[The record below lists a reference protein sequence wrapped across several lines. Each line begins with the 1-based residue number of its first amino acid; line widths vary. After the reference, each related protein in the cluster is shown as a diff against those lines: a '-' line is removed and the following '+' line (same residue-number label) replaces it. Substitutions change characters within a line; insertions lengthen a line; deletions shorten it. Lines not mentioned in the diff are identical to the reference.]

1 MASAA
6 RRWWRR
12 CRRVGG
18 YGALLAL
25 IGVALLVAVA
35 NQALPALEQHPQ
47 EVSRWLSERVG
58 QPIRFTGL
66 DARWS
71 RQGPRFALEGLVV
84 GDGER
89 QMAIGRADLQV
100 SIYSGLLPG
109 MPLTELSVDGL
120 SLTLHQ
126 DAEGRWRLLG
136 LPQANAVAADPFDV
150 LQGFGELRVQD
161 AQLRVHAE
169 RWGIDHVL
177 PRIDGRLRVSGSQVR
192 GGVRLWSDA
201 GRAPLDLSADVAR
214 DGARGRL
221 WIGADRVDL
230 PAWGPLLAALGVE
243 PLAGAGRLGAWADLD
258 DRRISRVQV
267 QAALDGLR
275 LRRVGTALPPVA
287 FERAGF
293 DAQWQ
298 LDAQGWQVSVPRGRF
313 VDAAGTQRIDD
324 FWMAGGERIAVEAAR
339 IDVGPLLALG
349 ALSNRLPA
357 GLAAWVAEAGPDGTV
372 LALEVPAAT
381 PSALAGSARLQGV
394 GFAPV
399 GRRPGLRDLGG
410 RVEFDA
416 EGGVLALDG
425 APVGLDWPSEFG
437 PVLPLALRG
446 DLALWRD
453 GDDWG
458 VGTDALAIGAPGLN
472 ASARFALGL
481 QADGSRPT
489 LDLAA
494 DLDDFDVVDA
504 KRFWLQTTM
513 KPPVRQWLD
522 TALVA
527 GRARGGRIALGGDLD
542 AWPFRDGGGRFDARV
557 SLEDVTLK
565 FNEAWPEATAFSG
578 EAVFNGPGMELQGM
592 RARLL
597 DTVVSDASG
606 AIEDFKVAWLDLA
619 VRGGGGA
626 DGLRALVMRSPLY
639 APQKANI
646 DALSITGPAA
656 VDLRLRLP
664 LKKEFGER
672 EVAGTLSLDNASVA
686 DSRWNV
692 AFEGLSGAVPFTDR
706 GFLVDALPVRYG
718 ESDGAL
724 SLRVGDT
731 VRDDANVAE
740 LRLEA
745 ALAPKQLLDRSAE
758 LAWLEPWLAGRS
770 LWDVRVDVPR
780 ARAGSAPGPTPPA
793 RLSLRSDLV
802 GTRLGLPAP
811 LRKSASTPL
820 PLRLELPLPASA
832 GSLQLRLGQLMQLR
846 GRMADAERP
855 FAAVAEFGSVGDP
868 LPIPDVG
875 IAVRGQVPSLDI
887 GGWVAA
893 AAGGE
898 GGQGGLQSVDVRV
911 GAIDVLDRS
920 FGEGRVQLKREN
932 PGQPAQGLWVGFDG
946 PAIAGEIRVPSAEGA
961 SVDGRFARLHWPPMD
976 AKAMT
981 GSRGE
986 PAPAVDQT
994 DPSGLPP
1001 LRFRIE
1007 DFRLGEARLGR
1018 ADLQTF
1024 PTPEGMHV
1032 DRFSTTSD
1040 ALKLTA
1046 SGDWTRIGGQTR
1058 SRFALDFDADSLG
1071 GMLDALGFTGMVE
1084 EGAVKARM
1092 VGDWPGSPGSFRLDR
1107 FDGGL
1112 RLDVGA
1118 GRLLDVEPGTGRF
1131 IGLVSIAEIPRRLTL
1146 DFSDFFEKGFAFNG
1160 MSGDFAFRHGDAS
1173 TDNLRIDGPA
1183 AEINVS
1189 GTTALAA
1196 REYDQRIEVL
1206 PKAGG
1211 VLPALGAVTAGPAGA
1226 ALGAMAQAVLQV
1238 PLKQATRTVYSVQG
1252 PWAQP
1257 DVDVVERGPRRPTPS
1272 ATGDGAS
1279 RAGAGRAAA
1288 ARAAPGT
1295 R

>member
-12 CRRVGG
+12 CRRIGG
-18 YGALLAL
+18 YGVLLLL
-25 IGVALLVAVA
+25 IAVAVLVAVA
-35 NQALPALEQHPQ
+35 NQALPAVEKHPDD
-47 EVSRWLSERVG
+47 VARWLSERVG
-58 QPIRFTGL
+58 QPVRFSGI
-66 DARWS
+66 DARWT
-71 RQGPRFALEGLVV
+71 RQGPRFALDGLVV
-84 GDGER
+84 GDGDR
-89 QMAIGRADLQV
+89 QLAIGRADLQV
-100 SIYSGLLPG
+100 SVYSGLFPG

-120 SLTLHQ
+120 ALTLHQ
-126 DAEGRWRLLG
+126 DADGRWRMSG
-136 LPQANAVAADPFDV
+136 LPQPAQSDVDPFDV
-150 LQGFGELRVQD
+150 LAGFGELRVQD
-161 AQLRVHAE
+161 AKLRILAE
-169 RWGIDHVL
+169 RWGIDHTL

-192 GGVRLWSDA
+192 GGVRLWSA
-201 GRAPLDLSADVAR
+201 SGRAPLDLSADVAR
-214 DGARGRL
+214 DGRLGRL
-221 WIGADRVDL
+221 WVGAEQVDL

-243 PLAGAGRLGAWADLD
+243 PLAGGGRVGAWADLE
-258 DRRISRVQV
+258 DRRIARVQLD
-267 QAALDGLR
+267 AALTGLQ
-275 LRRVGTALPPVA
+275 LRRYGTALPPVV
-287 FERAGF
+287 FDRASF
-293 DAQWQ
+293 AAQWVV
-298 LDAQGWQVSVPRGRF
+298 DARGWQVSVPS
-313 VDAAGTQRIDD
+313 GTFANGAREQRIEK
-324 FWMAGGERIAVEAAR
+324 FWMAGGERVAVDAVR

-349 ALSNRLPA
+349 ALSNRLPD
-357 GLAAWVAEAGPDGTV
+357 GLAAWLAEARPSGTV
-372 LALEVPAAT
+372 LALHVPAAA
-381 PSALAGSARLQGV
+381 PSALAGSATLQNVSVAAV
-394 GFAPV
+394 GS
-399 GRRPGLRDLGG
+399 RPGLRDLAAS
-410 RVEFDA
+410 VQFDA
-416 EGGVLALDG
+416 AGGLLTLPG
-425 APVGLDWPSEFG
+425 LPVGLDWPSELG
-437 PVLPLALRG
+437 PVLPLTLQG
-446 DLALWRD
+446 ELALWRD
-453 GDDWG
+453 GEGWG
-458 VGTDALAIGAPGLN
+458 LGSEALGIEAPGLRI
-472 ASARFALGL
+472 ATRFALGL
-481 QADGSRPT
+481 QGDGTRPT

-527 GRARGGRIALGGDLD
+527 GRARGGRVAMGGDLD
-542 AWPFRDGGGRFDARV
+542 HWPFRDGGGRFDARV
-557 SLEDVTLK
+557 ALEDVTLK
-565 FNEAWPEATAFSG
+565 FNEAWPEATGFHG
-578 EAVFNGPGMELQGM
+578 DVVFDGPGLALSGM
-592 RARLL
+592 RAKVL
-597 DTVVSDASG
+597 DAVVGDASG
-606 AIEDFKVAWLDLA
+606 GIDDFKAAWLDLQL
-619 VRGGGGA
+619 RGGGDA
-626 DGLRALVMRSPLY
+626 NGLRDLVMRSPLY

-646 DALSITGPAA
+646 DALAVSGPAA

-672 EVAGTLSLDNASVA
+672 EVEGTLSLDNANAA
-686 DSRWNV
+686 DRRWNV
-692 AFEGLSGAVPFTDR
+692 AFEGLSGAIPFTDK
-706 GFLVDALPVRYG
+706 GFVVDALPVRYG

-731 VRDDANVAE
+731 VRDAANVAE
-740 LRLEA
+740 LQLDAE
-745 ALAPKQLLDRSAE
+745 LAPTQLLERSAE
-758 LAWLEPWLAGRS
+758 LAWLQLWLDGRS

-780 ARAGSAPGPTPPA
+780 ARADEPTPPA

-846 GRMADAERP
+846 GRMADAQRP

-868 LPIPDVG
+868 LPIPDAG

-893 AAGGE
+893 ASDGG
-898 GGQGGLQSVDVRV
+898 GGQGGLQSVDVQV

-920 FGEGRVQLKREN
+920 FGEGRLQLRRE
-932 PGQPAQGLWVGFDG
+932 AQSLWVGFDG
-946 PAIAGEIRVPSAEGA
+946 PAIAGEIRVPAAEGA
-961 SVDGRFARLHWPPMD
+961 AVDGRFARLHWPPVD
-976 AKAMT
+976 TKAMT
-981 GSRGE
+981 GSRAE
-986 PAPAVDQT
+986 SAPAVDQT

-1001 LRFRIE
+1001 LQFLIE

-1018 ADLQTF
+1018 ADLHTF

-1040 ALKLTA
+1040 ALTLMA

-1071 GMLDALGFTGMVE
+1071 GMLDALGFAGMVE
-1084 EGAVKARM
+1084 EGPVKSRM

-1107 FDGGL
+1107 FDGSL
-1112 RLDVGA
+1112 RVDVGS

-1160 MSGDFAFRHGDAS
+1160 MSGDFEFEGGDAR
-1173 TDNLRIDGPA
+1173 TANLRIDGPA

-1196 REYDQRIEVL
+1196 RRYDQRIEVL

-1211 VLPALGAVTAGPAGA
+1211 VLPAIGAVTGGPAGA
-1226 ALGAMAQAVLQV
+1226 ALGAVAQAVLQA

-1257 DVDVVERGPRRPTPS
+1257 DVTVVERGPRRTVPARP
-1272 ATGDGAS
+1272 AQPG
-1279 RAGAGRAAA
+1279 AAA
-1288 ARAAPGT
+1288 ARTPSDTATA